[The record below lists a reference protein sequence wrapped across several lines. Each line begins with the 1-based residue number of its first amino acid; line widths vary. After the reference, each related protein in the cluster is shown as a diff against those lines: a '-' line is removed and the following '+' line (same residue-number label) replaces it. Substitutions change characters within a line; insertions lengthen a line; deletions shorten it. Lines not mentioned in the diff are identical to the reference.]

1 MRGLRI
7 AAEAQAGQETL
18 RQVRGEMT
26 TAMILRSGDK
36 IKIETFQEKVF
47 LTVHRVPRETV
58 SSEEEFTMSPTTT
71 MLLAENSKIGA
82 ALEFEVE

>member
-1 MRGLRI
+1 
-7 AAEAQAGQETL
+7 
-18 RQVRGEMT
+18 MT

-47 LTVHRVPRETV
+47 LTVHRAPRKTV
-58 SSEEEFTMSPTTT
+58 GSQEDVILSSAT